1 MNNRIDLA
9 VIGAGPQA
17 LTLVTHLLQKK
28 RSLRHR
34 IQVFDPSGTWMT
46 QWRQQFAAQEISYLR
61 SPGVHHPDPKT
72 TLFSFAEHR
81 QDELHLPYNRP
92 GTQLFLDFCETVI
105 ERWQLRGQVA
115 AAQVLQ
121 LTPSRSGFQLKLD
134 DGRQVKARRVVLATG
149 GGSARVPSWVVEVNA
164 HPLERL
170 CHSHDIDLSQLSN
183 LVGETVLIIGSG
195 QSSAHLA
202 LGAVKRGARVL
213 MMARRTLNEKLFD
226 AAPGW
231 LGPKYL
237 KGFQAESNWQVRWQ
251 MIQEARNG
259 GSIAPELLTQLRRLS
274 RSGHVT
280 FYEHCQVS
288 RATWREESWQVQC
301 NLSAAH
307 DCLAHEP
314 IDRIW
319 LATGTETDITAH
331 PLMGEVF
338 ARYPNQVV
346 NGLPVLDEHLRWPGC
361 DLFLMGPWAA
371 LQVGPV
377 ARNLHGG
384 RMACDRIVPALTKA
398 TLART
403 VVNA

>member
-1 MNNRIDLA
+1 MNNRIDIA

-61 SPGVHHPDPKT
+61 SPGVHQPDPKV
-72 TLFSFAEHR
+72 TLFNFAEHR
-81 QDELHLPYNRP
+81 QAELHQPYNRP
-92 GTQLFLDFCETVI
+92 GTQLFLDFCETI
-105 ERWQLRGQVA
+105 IDRWQLRGQVT

-121 LTPSRSGFQLKLD
+121 LTPSWSGFQLQLD
-134 DGRQVKARRVVLATG
+134 DGRQVEARRVVLATG
-149 GGSARVPSWVVEVNA
+149 GGSARLPSWVVEVNA
-164 HPLERL
+164 HPLEQL

-202 LGAVKRGARVL
+202 VGAVKRGAKVL

-237 KGFQAESNWQVRWQ
+237 KGFQAESDWQVRWQ
-251 MIQEARNG
+251 MIQEAHNG

-301 NLSAAH
+301 NLAAAH
-307 DCLAHEP
+307 DCLAHKP